1 MKWDAEKGAQNRRK
15 HGVNFART
23 HDIDW
28 TTAQF
33 FTDDQHDY
41 GEERQW
47 ARAMIGARLH
57 TVVFVLRGDAL
68 RIISLRKANRRERAF
83 YASENRS

>member
-1 MKWDAEKGAQNRRK
+1 MEWDDDKAAENLRK
-15 HGVNFART
+15 HGVDFART
-23 HDIDW
+23 RDIDW
-28 TTAQF
+28 ATAQF
-33 FTDDQHDY
+33 FTDDRRDY

-57 TVVFVLRGDAL
+57 IVVFVLRGDAL

-83 YASENRS
+83 YASEI